1 MSCINNNINTYLKD
15 ATIKSLN
22 YMDYHYSNLNVN
34 TNPIYTYYQATQD
47 INKPFNSDF
56 KNHYSNTIQTDLN
69 IDEDNLNPNLKYIT
83 LNTDDNSFVNCAVQT
98 SVPWFSMSE
107 DYKKCEVVKNIEYDE
122 NRLKIEKI
130 KDDTIIT
137 PVLSSKNKNKT
148 ASCAYYS
155 NVNKAYCENT
165 WYDWM
170 ITPNYH
176 LGNTYYKDNSQ
187 YSELDVYKCYKPC
200 SGDYLPFMTEKGE
213 IKCIP
218 KKYFGSGI
226 FNKKYMFNS
235 VALIN
240 LIGNVASYIND
251 NSTAYANSYRTN
263 LLYILHRLIYE
274 YEISTKVD
282 NKIYDINNDIKNNI
296 TLAIDETNVAEAVK
310 YNNKNTIFSK
320 IKSQYNG
327 IYENIIN
334 VLNNDVLKNFDETT
348 NKDYLNLNEFTYKNG
363 RFHEN
368 EPEMFSY
375 VGMETHGILT
385 PPILIHTWM
394 LSQIFKPLERDLFN
408 YRDVFYGFTGQDPGL
423 NIVNKI
429 KTETLYFKLNKVFNN
444 KHKAIRL
451 KNIFYKAITNCYD
464 GKSAFSVNFIS
475 ATKKALNNT
484 ELVNIIKNNYL
495 YYFTNNINF
504 VKPELIS
511 IPTKSDITTDPI
523 SDKLKYSINTY
534 FNTDL
539 TPNISST
546 SDSNILKNYYSLLV
560 CDDTSIKKLLLSLK
574 YYKDTDIVTLY
585 SDLVYNIT
593 NKSNLILSDINKI
606 SYDYSL
612 QYFEPLVNYDNKNNI
627 PQDLY
632 CHYLF
637 SAEELETK
645 TCPDGYIYNP
655 KVKECEYIT
664 AAPPPPPEQP
674 SVIDDEDINIPDVN
688 NIMRIFFQIIVV
700 AVILYLIYV
709 IYDLFGEFI
718 LSTINYIIVN
728 FSHLK
733 QEAGFKLMDLFSGT
747 NISDKID
754 TESKKLNSKI
764 NLAKSELD
772 NVIRKDKLASQYNK
786 EVEYREIQTAKAKAS
801 R

>member
-1 MSCINNNINTYLKD
+1 MDHHYSNINT
-15 ATIKSLN
+15 
-22 YMDYHYSNLNVN
+22 
-34 TNPIYTYYQATQD
+34 NPPNTYYQSTQNPND
-47 INKPFNSDF
+47 PFNVTF
-56 KNHYSNTIQTDLN
+56 KNQYSNSIQTNLN
-69 IDEDNLNPNLKYIT
+69 IDFDEDNLKYIT

-148 ASCAYYS
+148 AFCAYYS
-155 NVNKAYCENT
+155 NVNKAYCENA

-226 FNKKYMFNS
+226 FSKKYMFNS

-240 LIGNVASYIND
+240 LIGNIASYTNND
-251 NSTAYANSYRTN
+251 GYEYNNSYRTN

-274 YEISTKVD
+274 YEITTTVD
-282 NKIYDINNDIKNNI
+282 NNIYDIYKDIEDKI
-296 TLAIDETNVAEAVK
+296 TLEPLTSDENSTEDKK
-310 YNNKNTIFSK
+310 YNKKKEYFLK
-320 IKSQYNG
+320 IKSQYDG
-327 IYENIIN
+327 IYENIKN
-334 VLNNDVLKNFDETT
+334 VLNDDVLKNFDEND

-375 VGMETHGILT
+375 VGMETQGILT

-408 YRDVFYGFTGQDPGL
+408 NRDVFYGLNGEEGDKN
-423 NIVNKI
+423 NIVKI
-429 KTETLYFKLNKVFNN
+429 KNETIYFKLNILFNN

-475 ATKKALNNT
+475 ATKKALNNS

-495 YYFTNNINF
+495 YYFTHNINF
-504 VKPELIS
+504 VKSS
-511 IPTKSDITTDPI
+511 IPIPIPNKSDTTTD
-523 SDKLKYSINTY
+523 SKTKLNIHNNFNYSIKI
-534 FNTDL
+534 DL
-539 TPNISST
+539 TPTLIHTNDNI
-546 SDSNILKNYYSLLV
+546 KNNFTNLLI
-560 CDDTSIKKLLLSLK
+560 CNDDNIKKLLLSLK
-574 YYKDTDIVTLY
+574 YYKDTDIISLY
-585 SDLVYNIT
+585 SELLDNIN
-593 NKSNLILSDINKI
+593 NKSITKDKQAIDKI
-606 SYDYSL
+606 SYDFSL
-612 QYFEPLVNYDNKNNI
+612 MYFEPPINFNNDNYKNNI
-627 PQDLY
+627 PSDLY

-637 SAEELETK
+637 SAEELEIK
-645 TCPDGYIYNP
+645 TCQTGYIYNP
-655 KVKECEYIT
+655 NVKECELIAMT
-664 AAPPPPPEQP
+664 LPPPPEEK
-674 SVIDDEDINIPDVN
+674 SLIDDEDVNIPDLS

-700 AVILYLIYV
+700 AVILYLIYI

-718 LSTINYIIVN
+718 LSTINYILVN
-728 FSHLK
+728 FTHFK

-747 NISDKID
+747 NISDKLD
-754 TESKKLNSKI
+754 TESKKLNSRI
-764 NLAKSELD
+764 NLAKAELE

-786 EVEYREIQTAKAKAS
+786 EVEYKEIQKAKANAS
-801 R
+801 K